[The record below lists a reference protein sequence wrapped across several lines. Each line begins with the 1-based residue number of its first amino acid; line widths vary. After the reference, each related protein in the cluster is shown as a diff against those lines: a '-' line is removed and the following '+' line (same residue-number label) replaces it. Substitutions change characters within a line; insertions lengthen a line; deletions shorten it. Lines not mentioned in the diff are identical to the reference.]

1 MANYDEPICCLFL
14 SSKEDGFIL
23 DTHNTKA
30 TRRKPLVALG
40 VVAMFAALVMVM
52 PKGFKATHEQI
63 GTGKPAIVFVYDNG
77 LAMSNSQTEQM
88 NEARDYLGDSVH
100 FLIATTGTPEGD
112 KLIREHRADSAEL
125 LLFDASGKLTK
136 RQYGLKMAGE
146 LVMWV
151 E

>member
-1 MANYDEPICCLFL
+1 MNTVNSN
-14 SSKEDGFIL
+14 SS
-23 DTHNTKA
+23 
-30 TRRKPLVALG
+30 RRKPLIAFAVVASIVALF
-40 VVAMFAALVMVM
+40 VALVMVM
-52 PKGFKATHEQI
+52 PKGFKSTHEEI

-88 NEARDYLGDSVH
+88 NEARDYLGDSVY

-112 KLIREHRADSAEL
+112 KLIRQHRADSAEL

-136 RQYGLKMAGE
+136 RQYGLKTAGE